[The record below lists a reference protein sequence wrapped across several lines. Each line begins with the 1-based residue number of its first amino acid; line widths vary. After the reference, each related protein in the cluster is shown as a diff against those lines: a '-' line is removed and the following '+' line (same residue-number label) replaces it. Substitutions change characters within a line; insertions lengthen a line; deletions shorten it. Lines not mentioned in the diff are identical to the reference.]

1 MNLSV
6 EVSMYP
12 LNEDYKPAIK
22 AFIAR
27 LREDPALH
35 VISNTL
41 STQIYGPYEAVMEAV
56 SREMRASYEAHG
68 KAVFVAKF
76 LMGDLRPTP

>member
-22 AFIAR
+22 AFIAG
-27 LREDPALH
+27 LRKDPAVH

-41 STQIYGPYEAVMEAV
+41 STQIFGPYDAVTTALN
-56 SREMRASYEAHG
+56 REMKAAYEAHG
-68 KAVFVAKF
+68 KAAFVVKF
-76 LMGDLRPTP
+76 LVGDLRPDS